1 MPNFKPKNQKVI
13 KTSSV
18 NNITLDTKHN
28 DILNRFKRESCETIP
43 NNEKEIERLKTL
55 LKGKLNLKDKFETID
70 KSAHFSFL
78 ENTKEVADIIKS

>member
-28 DILNRFKRESCETIP
+28 DILNRFKRESCKRSIRER
-43 NNEKEIERLKTL
+43 NRKIE
-55 LKGKLNLKDKFETID
+55 N
-70 KSAHFSFL
+70 
-78 ENTKEVADIIKS
+78 